1 MASSIYST
9 IQGDVW
15 DMIAFKVYGDTDLTY
30 LLLDANPAH
39 VGTAIFDADV
49 LLTVPEAPEESTAD
63 LPPWRL

>member
-1 MASSIYST
+1 MASSVYST

-30 LLLDANPAH
+30 LLLDANPAY
-39 VGTAIFDADV
+39 VKTTIFDSGV
-49 LLTVPEAPEESTAD
+49 LLTVPEAPEETTSD

>member
-30 LLLDANPAH
+30 LLLDANPAY
-39 VGTAIFDADV
+39 VKTTIFDSGI
-49 LLTVPEAPEESTAD
+49 LLTVPEAPEETTSD

>member
-1 MASSIYST
+1 MASSVYST

-30 LLLDANPAH
+30 LLLDANPAY
-39 VGTAIFDADV
+39 VKTTIFDSGV
-49 LLTVPEAPEESTAD
+49 LITVPEAPEETTSD

>member
-30 LLLDANPAH
+30 LLLDSNPAY
-39 VGTAIFDADV
+39 VKTTIFDSGV
-49 LLTVPEAPEESTAD
+49 LLTVPEAPEETTSD